1 MNGNSLI
8 PPDAEMDAHY
18 DGPPQ
23 CHHCAE
29 DMSNEDVEIEREQQD
44 SLCAEC
50 RAVIQEDFEL

>member
-8 PPDAEMDAHY
+8 LPDAQMDAHY

-29 DMSNEDVEIEREQQD
+29 DISEEDIEIEKEQQD
-44 SLCAEC
+44 NLCAEC
-50 RAVIQEDFEL
+50 RSIIQ